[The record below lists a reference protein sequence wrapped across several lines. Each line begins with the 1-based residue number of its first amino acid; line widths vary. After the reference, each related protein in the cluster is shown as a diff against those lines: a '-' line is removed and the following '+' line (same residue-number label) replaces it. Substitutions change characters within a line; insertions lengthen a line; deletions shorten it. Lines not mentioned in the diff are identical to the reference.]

1 MPCFFVQPQDIAQG
15 EVTLRGQDAYHI
27 ARSLRMAVG
36 DTVTVSDG
44 AGRRLLCRLTV
55 IRDDRVTAD
64 IVDTLA
70 GSGELPGDI
79 LLCQAL
85 PKRDKL
91 ELIVQK
97 ATELGAAGILPFVS
111 SRCIRQ
117 VREGRTDRQTERL
130 CRIAREAAMQCGR
143 GRIPQVGEPVTF
155 DALAGLLGDRDA
167 VYFCYEGAGTQH
179 LRDWLAQGCP
189 ERIAVI
195 VGAEGGFSPE
205 EADAARRAGWHMT
218 GLGGRI
224 LRCETAGPFVLSCFG
239 YFYGC

>member
-1 MPCFFVQPQDIAQG
+1 MPGFFVQPQDIAQG

-97 ATELGAAGILPFVS
+97 ATELGVSRIGVFS
-111 SRCIRQ
+111 SRFCAAYMN
-117 VREGRTDRQTERL
+117 ENKLDRLQRV
-130 CRIAREAAMQCGR
+130 AREAAKQCLR
-143 GRIPQVGEPVTF
+143 ARAPEIVYY
-155 DALAGLLGDRDA
+155 DNLNAALASCKGFENKLFACEFAKESEADISALKG
-167 VYFCYEGAGTQH
+167 
-179 LRDWLAQGCP
+179 GC
-189 ERIAVI
+189 ALVI
-195 VGAEGGFSPE
+195 GSEGGFSE
-205 EADAARRAGWHMT
+205 EEFAEAKAEGFAGVT
-218 GLGGRI
+218 LGKRI
-224 LRCETAGPFVLSCFG
+224 LRAETAAIAFTSVVMFALGELR
-239 YFYGC
+239 